1 MSVSDWSTT
10 AAENTTVGP
19 VNIAEGCPAA
29 NMNNMGR
36 EIMAQVKQF
45 SDGLPNSY
53 QAKNATLTALAAL
66 ATAGDRLP
74 YATGPDAFAVTP
86 FTAFARSLL
95 DDANAETARNTLG
108 ALSVSNS
115 NLGANGFIE
124 FAFGASRFR
133 VAWGSF
139 TAAGNGYSTQN
150 YVSPFTTFS
159 IAVVSGVGEI
169 NTNAQDNYPA
179 VTSTST
185 TGFTV
190 WNASNSC
197 TTFYIAVGI

>member
-53 QAKNATLTALAAL
+53 QAKDATLTALAAL

-108 ALSVSNS
+108 AVSVSNS
-115 NLGANGFIE
+115 NLGGSGFIE
-124 FAFGASRFR
+124 FAFGSSKFR
-133 VAWGSF
+133 IAWGSF
-139 TAAGNGYSTQN
+139 TAAGNGYSTQS

-159 IAVVSGVGEI
+159 IPIATGVGEI
-169 NTNAQDNYPA
+169 SPTAQDNNPG
-179 VTSTST
+179 VTSATPS
-185 TGFTV
+185 GFTV
-190 WNASNSC
+190 YNASNAC
-197 TTFYIAVGI
+197 TVFYIAVGV

>member
-45 SDGLPNSY
+45 SDALPNSY
-53 QAKNATLTALAAL
+53 QAKDATLTALAAL

-86 FTAFARSLL
+86 FTSFARSLL

-108 ALSVSNS
+108 AVSVSNS
-115 NLGANGFIE
+115 NLGGTGFIE
-124 FAFGASRFR
+124 FAFGTSRFR
-133 VAWGSF
+133 VAWGSVL
-139 TAAGNGYSTQN
+139 ANGNGYTNIS
-150 YVSPFTTFS
+150 YAAPFSSFS
-159 IAVVSGVGEI
+159 IAVASGCGEI
-169 NTNAQDNYPA
+169 SPTAQDNNPA
-179 VTSTST
+179 VTNCTAS
-185 TGFTV
+185 GFTIY
-190 WNASNSC
+190 NASNGV
-197 TTFYIAVGI
+197 TVFYIAVGV